1 MPRIPGVPEL
11 DPVNQPT
18 MSPQEASRG
27 AEAVSRLGEEANQ
40 SVLSAF
46 DLEMYIKKAQQHV
59 DSLAAQNDLAKVYAD
74 TQNQLSKTQNSRDVD
89 GVIQSANEN
98 LNEVSKRWSTSPAS
112 IQIQQSADSLR
123 PDLSRIGTV
132 RQVDLMGKEF
142 KITID
147 QQADILTQDYAAT
160 RASQSSSLPPG
171 STNFTAGPKPKGMV
185 QEGNLPIWNRPTV
198 QNIDGSHSSEY
209 STSFDEDGKE
219 VLVPTV
225 VNGKFLTPDGKKP
238 PEGSDAEKKMFNA
251 AFQHYKDTGENLGKF
266 SSPDAAD
273 AYAETLHNRGSG
285 EQENPALEAFTQS
298 VRGGVKTGLVG
309 DAEAGEYVRQFRQK
323 GQELQIKN
331 AITNANPDV
340 NTKIYEDMEKH
351 RDMFPDVTQEQLDV
365 LKGQALSAFE
375 AHIKQKDWAEGQMAL
390 KTQLVPKINQFTN
403 PATGLF
409 DEGAALKDNAERL
422 AKGEIT
428 ETQSGVLAQGF
439 ASHEAQLNVGYKQQ
453 AEKTKN
459 DIVDL
464 FHQHK
469 YAEATAALEQH
480 KLDPEFQDMYEG
492 LTKYGDSMKRED
504 RAEYRQERSFQIEQE
519 QDNSNRTFS
528 SLLGSMAHGKIYTD
542 SQIMQMVNGKG
553 SVKPGEMRW
562 QEAQESMGAMRKYE
576 SDPQFQSAVKMLDDG
591 FPEAEQ
597 TRKQRLAQTHMS
609 AQGKQAEESVINAR
623 IEDRK
628 SLTFKAWQARINQN
642 PNEDKVAAMKEVMA
656 PQIQQQI
663 TEQIDAAFGTQQAAP
678 SRGILDWFRSSG
690 SSAAPIVQH
699 SSSTGKY
706 RYSTDGGKT
715 WETGQP
721 PR

>member
-11 DPVNQPT
+11 EPVNQPT

-27 AEAVSRLGEEANQ
+27 AEAVSQLGADANQ

-59 DSLAAQNDLAKVYAD
+59 DSLAAQNDIAKAYAD

-89 GVIQSANEN
+89 GVIESANQN
-98 LNEVSKRWSTSPAS
+98 LNEVSKRWSTSPAA

-123 PDLSRIGTV
+123 PDLSHIGTA

-147 QQADILTQDYAAT
+147 RQAEVLAGSYAQD
-160 RASQSSSLPPG
+160 RASG
-171 STNFTAGPKPKGMV
+171 
-185 QEGNLPIWNRPTV
+185 
-198 QNIDGSHSSEY
+198 
-209 STSFDEDGKE
+209 
-219 VLVPTV
+219 
-225 VNGKFLTPDGKKP
+225 
-238 PEGSDAEKKMFNA
+238 
-251 AFQHYKDTGENLGKF
+251 
-266 SSPDAAD
+266 
-273 AYAETLHNRGSG
+273 GSG
-285 EQENPALEAFTQS
+285 DMSLGAFSTAVQ
-298 VRGGVKTGLVG
+298 GGVETGLVG
-309 DAEAGEYVRQFRQK
+309 NVEAGEYVRQFRQK

-331 AITNANPDV
+331 AISNANPEV
-340 NTKIYEDMEKH
+340 NTKIYEDIDKH

-375 AHIKQKDWAEGQMAL
+375 AHTKQKDWTEGQMAI

-403 PATGLF
+403 PATGKF
-409 DEGAALKDNAERL
+409 DEGAALKDNADRL
-422 AKGEIT
+422 TKGEIT

-464 FHQHK
+464 FHKRK
-469 YAEATAALEQH
+469 YAEATSALEQH

-492 LTKYGDSMKRED
+492 LTKYGDSMRRED
-504 RAEYRQERSFQIEQE
+504 RAEYRADRSFQIEQE

-528 SLLGSMAHGKIYTD
+528 SLLSDMAHGKIYTD
-542 SQIMQMVNGKG
+542 SQLMQMVNGKG
-553 SVKPGEMRW
+553 SVNPGQMRW
-562 QEAQESMGAMRKYE
+562 QEAQESMQAMRKYE
-576 SDPQFQSAVKMLDDG
+576 SDPQFQSAVKMLDEG

-609 AQGKQAEESVINAR
+609 AQGKQAEQSEINAR

-642 PNEDKVAAMKEVMA
+642 PNEDKIAAMKEVMA

-663 TEQIDAAFGTQQAAP
+663 SQQIDAAFGTQQAPP
-678 SRGILDWFRSSG
+678 SRGILDMFRSSG
-690 SSAAPIVQH
+690 TTKEGATKTNSA
-699 SSSTGKY
+699 GDKLKY
-706 RYSTDGGKT
+706 TGGK
-715 WETGQP
+715 WVLQP
-721 PR
+721 